1 MDAVTPLILVAGGAG
16 FIGSHLCARLLDEG
30 NAVLCLDNLQT
41 ARPSNLRLLE
51 GRPGFRFVEAD
62 IVNPLPEAVMDVAHR
77 ITRIYNLAC
86 AASPPQYQADP
97 EHTMLTNVVGTNH
110 LLRLAERVGAR
121 ALLTSTSEVY
131 GDPEMHPQRED
142 YRGNVNCT
150 GPRACYDEGKRAA
163 EALAFDY
170 ARTRRAEVR
179 VARIFNTYG
188 PQMHPDDGRVVSNLI
203 CQALSHRDITIFG
216 DGSQTRSFCYVSD
229 MVEALIRLMEADIDG
244 LEPINLGNP
253 IELTVSELAD
263 RVIALT
269 GGTKRIVHR
278 PLPQDDPTRRR
289 PDIGRARDMLGWSP
303 RVSFEDGLP
312 RTFAWFAE
320 ELGVASDLAEIGDT
334 ARV

>member
-51 GRPGFRFVEAD
+51 ARPGFRFVEAD

-253 IELTVSELAD
+253 VELTVSELAD

-269 GGTKRIVHR
+269 GGTKRIVHS